1 MDQQHYVGLDVSLET
16 TSICV
21 VDQTGTI
28 IWRGKCSTEPEAI
41 SQTVRAHAPS
51 AVRVGLET
59 GQMSNWLTLQLR
71 KHGLPVICLD
81 ARHAKAAL
89 NMQLNKTD
97 ANDAHGL
104 AQVVR
109 TGWFREVAI
118 KSMDAQA
125 LRMLLM
131 ARAQL
136 VSQRQAVANNIRG
149 LLKTFG
155 FVIARG
161 SNGPFAVRVREAIA
175 DNATLA
181 VIIEPLL
188 LAWQAIREQVD
199 ALDRQVNLR
208 AKTDAAARRLMSVP
222 GVGVIVALAYTA
234 VIDDP
239 ARFKR
244 GTSVGAYLGLTPRRY
259 QSGEVD
265 KAGSISK
272 CGDDLLRSY
281 LFEAANA
288 LLSRHPRSCKLKT
301 WGLALA
307 KRIGMR
313 RAKVAV
319 ARKLAVV
326 MHRVWKDDRDFNW
339 GDARAAAA

>member
-21 VDQTGTI
+21 VDQTGAI
-28 IWRGKCSTEPEAI
+28 VWRGKCSTEPEAI
-41 SQTVRAHAPS
+41 SQTVRTHAP
-51 AVRVGLET
+51 AAERVGLET

-71 KHGLPVICLD
+71 KLGLPVVCLD
-81 ARHAKAAL
+81 ARHAKGAL
-89 NMQLNKTD
+89 SMQLNKTD

-161 SNGPFAVRVREAIA
+161 SKGPFSARVREVIA

-199 ALDRQVNLR
+199 ALVPTIAEPRV
-208 AKTDAAARRLMSVP
+208 AADVWEPRMCGPIAETRPR
-222 GVGVIVALAYTA
+222 VAL
-234 VIDDP
+234 
-239 ARFKR
+239 
-244 GTSVGAYLGLTPRRY
+244 
-259 QSGEVD
+259 
-265 KAGSISK
+265 
-272 CGDDLLRSY
+272 
-281 LFEAANA
+281 
-288 LLSRHPRSCKLKT
+288 H
-301 WGLALA
+301 
-307 KRIGMR
+307 
-313 RAKVAV
+313 
-319 ARKLAVV
+319 
-326 MHRVWKDDRDFNW
+326 
-339 GDARAAAA
+339 

>member
-21 VDQTGTI
+21 VDQNGAI
-28 IWRGKCSTEPEAI
+28 IWRGKCSTEPETN
-41 SQTVRAHAPS
+41 SQTVRAHAPA

-71 KHGLPVICLD
+71 KLGLPVVCLD
-81 ARHAKAAL
+81 ARHAKGAL
-89 NMQLNKTD
+89 SMQLNKTD

-125 LRMLLM
+125 LRMSLM

-161 SNGPFAVRVREAIA
+161 SNGPFAVRVREVIA

-188 LAWQAIREQVD
+188 LAWQALREQVA
-199 ALDRQVNLR
+199 ALDQQVNLR
-208 AKTDAAARRLMSVP
+208 AKSDAAARRLMTVP
-222 GVGVIVALAYTA
+222 GVGVIVVLAYTA

-239 ARFKR
+239 NRFKR
-244 GTSVGAYLGLTPRRY
+244 ATSVGAYLGLTPRRY

-272 CGDDLLRSY
+272 CGGGLLRSY
-281 LFEAANA
+281 LFAAANV

-319 ARKLAVV
+319 ARKLAII
-326 MHRVWKDDRDFNW
+326 MHRVWKDDCDFNW
-339 GDARAAAA
+339 GDAPAAAA